1 MTKPGQAPRIAL
13 LLGRSLAFGAHPYA
27 AWRLS
32 PASVRA
38 ALVVGY
44 AAAGYL
50 GGFVVLFLIPNS

>member
-1 MTKPGQAPRIAL
+1 MTRPGQTPRSAV
-13 LLGRSLAFGAHPYA
+13 LLGRALAFGAHPYA

-38 ALVVGY
+38 ALVLGY

-50 GGFVVLFLIPNS
+50 GGFVVLFAV